1 MFYVFGV
8 LMNVVLGPAFDI
20 AGYAFAPAAV
30 TAPFTGFSVA
40 INIFLAPYSLGE
52 DSSPGSGF

>member
-1 MFYVFGV
+1 MFGV